1 MVSPLLGRQEEPLE
15 LAVSHNFLW
24 TFPRDY
30 MCNRFGFA
38 GLVTST
44 SCCALGASVCDPA
57 WRASALLVGRNVSVL
72 ERNCVYDDL
81 GENWDVPPDRKFVPF
96 PWELKKPPEEGGKH
110 GRKGRPIG
118 SSYSVVKVRI
128 SS

>member
-38 GLVTST
+38 GLRLHLLL
-44 SCCALGASVCDPA
+44 CA
-57 WRASALLVGRNVSVL
+57 WRI
-72 ERNCVYDDL
+72 CV
-81 GENWDVPPDRKFVPF
+81 
-96 PWELKKPPEEGGKH
+96 
-110 GRKGRPIG
+110 
-118 SSYSVVKVRI
+118 
-128 SS
+128 